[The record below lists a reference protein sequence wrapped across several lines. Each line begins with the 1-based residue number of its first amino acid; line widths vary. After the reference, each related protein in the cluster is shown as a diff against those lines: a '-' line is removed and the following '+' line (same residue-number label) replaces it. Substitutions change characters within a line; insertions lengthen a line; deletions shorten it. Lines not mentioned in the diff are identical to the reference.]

1 MGEDLNYLF
10 NPGSI
15 AVIGATAREGSVGGV
30 ITRNLLTKF
39 RGRVYLVNPSYT
51 ELLGHRVYRSVLE
64 ISGDVDLAVIVTPAP
79 TMPKIMSECV
89 TKGVKAAIIIS
100 GGFSEV
106 GEEGAKLERE
116 VKEASQGRVRI
127 LGPNCIGVY
136 NAFNGLDTFFIPQ
149 GRMERPKPGPIA
161 LISQSGAVAAAIL
174 DWAARKVLVLVWP

>member
-1 MGEDLNYLF
+1 MSEGLNYLF
-10 NPGSI
+10 NPRSI

-64 ISGDVDLAVIVTPAP
+64 VPDEVDLAVIVTPAP
-79 TMPKIMSECV
+79 TVTRIINECV
-89 TKGVKAAIIIS
+89 AKGVRVAVIIS
-100 GGFSEV
+100 GGFSET
-106 GEEGAKLERE
+106 GEDGAKLERE
-116 VKEASQGRVRI
+116 VKNAAQSRVRV

-149 GRMERPKPGPIA
+149 DRMERPSRGG
-161 LISQSGAVAAAIL
+161 Q
-174 DWAARKVLVLVWP
+174 